1 MYQRLLPKLFERWPE
16 AEVHIAGGSAYPQEL
31 AHHPNARV
39 LGHVDA
45 ATFFA
50 SIDLHLILFETTG
63 SWGRVIGEAGLFG
76 VPSVT
81 SDVGSQKEAL
91 GKGGI
96 LVDDGHDADAVID
109 ALRAVYDDR
118 ERYGALAREHIRM
131 VDHRRSVA
139 AFRSGLE
146 ELFEDL

>member
-1 MYQRLLPKLFERWPE
+1 M
-16 AEVHIAGGSAYPQEL
+16 
-31 AHHPNARV
+31 
-39 LGHVDA
+39 LGHVEA

-50 SIDLHLILFETTG
+50 RIDLHLILFETTG
-63 SWGRVIGEAGLFG
+63 SWVRVIGEAGLFG

-96 LVDDGHDADAVID
+96 LVDDAHDADAVID

-118 ERYGALAREHIRM
+118 ERYGALAREHTQM

-139 AFRSGLE
+139 AFRTGLE
-146 ELFEDL
+146 DLFHNR